1 MVADLNQENLIKEK
15 NLRKIRNLEVEQE
28 KIEVLRKTIKTRK
41 QKRRIQKKEED
52 KITLKNI
59 SRIYNETRII
69 NNWSNNF
76 FYG

>member
-1 MVADLNQENLIKEK
+1 MVPYLNLEKQKRENLE
-15 NLRKIRNLEVEQE
+15 KIRNLEVEQE
-28 KIEVLRKTIKTRK
+28 KIEVLRKTIKTRI
-41 QKRRIQKKEED
+41 QKIRIQKKEKD
-52 KITLKNI
+52 KITVKNI